1 MNDASMNLMEIS
13 IGKML
18 NLIKEQIEDEMFTVP
33 MLFLGKSGIGKTE
46 SVMDVAKKMGIGFK
60 EFRLITTNEVDLMG
74 TPDIEVDEDGKR
86 WSTFNPSRLLPD
98 AKRDGECGILVLDEI
113 TSATANVRTAA
124 MQLMD
129 KSRSIGL
136 YKLPP
141 KWLVVCLG
149 NGEEDG
155 GNFNGMEFAFL
166 NRCIA
171 YRVKTE
177 VDCADPVRGLG
188 WVQWATQHSINPA
201 VVSFIKQ
208 YGMDVLHK
216 FDTDLPASAFP
227 SPRGWTTLARKLTI
241 QENKNGGKPLDS
253 DSVAIISSGPIGKE
267 MAQRFAAHYRFKDQL
282 LDPKDILSGK
292 VDYTKFAES
301 KDRSIVL
308 MQLTSVA
315 NFLIDSLRDDL
326 DGPITAA
333 KLDSDGHLKVSDENL
348 KCLNGFI
355 ELMVTLK
362 QPEDALYLFSTVK
375 CAYEGKMDS
384 TLSRVPN
391 YEKFKNSNA
400 FKYLSTMSTMV
411 K

>member
-13 IGKML
+13 IGRML
-18 NLIKEQIEDEMFTVP
+18 NLVKEQIEDEMFAVP

-46 SVMDVAKKMGIGFK
+46 SVMGLAKKMGIGFK

-74 TPDIEVDEDGKR
+74 TPDIDREEDGSK

-98 AKRDGECGILVLDEI
+98 VKRDGECGILLFDEI

-129 KSRSIGL
+129 KSRSIGV

-141 KWLVVCLG
+141 KWLIVCLG

-166 NRCIA
+166 NRCIS
-171 YRVKTE
+171 YRVRTE

-188 WVQWATQHSINPA
+188 WVQWATKNSINPA
-201 VVSFIKQ
+201 IVSFIKQ
-208 YGMDVLHK
+208 YGMEVLHK
-216 FDTDLPASAFP
+216 FDTDLSASAFP
-227 SPRGWTTLARKLTI
+227 SPRGWTGLARKLTL
-241 QENKNGGKPLDS
+241 QETKNGGKPLDDS
-253 DSVAIISSGPIGKE
+253 SVAIYSAGFIGKE
-267 MAQRFAAHYRFKDQL
+267 MAQRFVAHYRFKDQL

-308 MQLTSVA
+308 MQLTSIA

-326 DGPITAA
+326 DRPITAA

-348 KCLNGFI
+348 KYLNGFI

-384 TLSRVPN
+384 TLSRVPS